1 MENKI
6 LPRQLC
12 ALTFGAFTVPAIAI
26 LPRAGWLWAGLASL
40 GTAALLGIALLLC
53 RKKET
58 NPARTGAQSRAGRIA
73 LWLTLAWNVLA
84 LGAAGRWLCGI
95 YPDGGAFLLIGL
107 LLLLLAAYAAGK
119 GVSAVVRAGAICFFF
134 FVILYG
140 VLFGVSLPQV
150 RGQWLAPVTQPRWA
164 VLPAA
169 LLPLGALYLT
179 GYCRGRG
186 RVSLWAAGGIL
197 TAVLAGIVTAGCLS
211 PEIADAESL
220 GFYAMSKSLSL
231 FGAMERFEAVV
242 SAALTAGGF
251 CLLALVCLVN
261 AEILGVLCP
270 PYEKWSPAGNFL
282 LGSGAIALSGVCGAG
297 FLAVGTAIFWGVI
310 PLLLLAVVKV
320 KKD

>member
-26 LPRAGWLWAGLASL
+26 LPRTGWLWAGVASL
-40 GTAALLGIALLLC
+40 GAAALLGAALLLC

-58 NPARTGAQSRAGRIA
+58 NPVLAGAQSRTGRMA

-84 LGAAGRWLCGI
+84 LGAAARWLCGI
-95 YPDGGAFLLIGL
+95 YPDGGAFPLIGL

-119 GVSAVVRAGAICFFF
+119 GVSAVARAGAICFFF

-150 RGQWLAPVTQPRWA
+150 RGQWLKPVTQPKW
-164 VLPAA
+164 VLLPVA
-169 LLPLGALYLT
+169 LLPLCALYLT

-186 RVSLWAAGGIL
+186 KVSLWAVGGIL
-197 TAVLAGIVTAGCLS
+197 TAVLAGLVTAGCLS
-211 PEIADAESL
+211 PEIAGAAPL

-251 CLLALVCLVN
+251 CLLALLCLVN
-261 AEILGVLCP
+261 AEILRVLRP
-270 PYEKWSPAGNFL
+270 GYEKWGTAGNFL
-282 LGSGAIALSGVCGAG
+282 LGGAAIALSGVCGAG
-297 FLAVGTAIFWGVI
+297 FLAAGTAIFWGVV
-310 PLLLLAVVKV
+310 PLLLPAVVKV

>member
-26 LPRAGWLWAGLASL
+26 LPRTGWLWAGLASL
-40 GTAALLGIALLLC
+40 GAAALLCAALLLC
-53 RKKET
+53 RKRET
-58 NPARTGAQSRAGRIA
+58 NPVLAGAQCRTGRMVLR
-73 LWLTLAWNVLA
+73 LTLGWNVLA
-84 LGAAGRWLCGI
+84 LGAAARWLCGI
-95 YPDGGAFLLIGL
+95 YPDGGAFPLIGL

-119 GVSAVVRAGAICFFF
+119 GVSAVARAGAICFFF

-150 RGQWLAPVTQPRWA
+150 RGQWLKPVTQPKWA
-164 VLPAA
+164 LLPAA
-169 LLPLGALYLT
+169 LLPLCALYLT

-186 RVSLWAAGGIL
+186 KVSLWAVGGIL
-197 TAVLAGIVTAGCLS
+197 TAVLAGLVTAGCLS
-211 PEIADAESL
+211 PEIAGSEPL

-251 CLLALVCLVN
+251 CLLALLCLVN
-261 AEILGVLCP
+261 AEILRVLRP
-270 PYEKWSPAGNFL
+270 GYEKWGAAGNFL
-282 LGSGAIALSGVCGAG
+282 LGGAAIALSGVCGAG
-297 FLAVGTAIFWGVI
+297 FLAAGTAIFWGVV
-310 PLLLLAVVKV
+310 PLLLPAVVKV